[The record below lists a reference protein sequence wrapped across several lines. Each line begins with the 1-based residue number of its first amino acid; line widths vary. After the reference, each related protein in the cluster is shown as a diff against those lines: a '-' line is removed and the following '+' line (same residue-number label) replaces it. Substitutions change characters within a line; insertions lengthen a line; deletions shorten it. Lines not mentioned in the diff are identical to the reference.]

1 MSLVKG
7 KVSLKPNLHSFPQ
20 NTFGS
25 VADLVRPPS
34 RQRDT
39 LIIACS
45 ELGSAPDYASFADR
59 ERFVILQH
67 LAASLP
73 SKAECEMYDELCFI
87 AIEKI
92 FSQYDFRHVI
102 VCGHL
107 SGGAIPYWLSPAAEG
122 NADTG
127 RFRRRFEQG
136 TRKLVDDN
144 YFPSSEAE
152 RLELLVFEHILCQIE
167 NLLTHPF
174 VSQRVRT
181 KTTSFY
187 GWIVDDQSA
196 RVYGYR
202 PEESAFNLI

>member
-1 MSLVKG
+1 MSLVKC
-7 KVSLKPNLHSFPQ
+7 KVSLRSNLHSFPE
-20 NTFGS
+20 NSFGS
-25 VADLVRPPS
+25 VADLVRPSS
-34 RQRDT
+34 RERDT

-45 ELGSAPDYASFADR
+45 ELGSAPDYASFANR

-87 AIEKI
+87 AIEQLFYK
-92 FSQYDFRHVI
+92 YDFRHVI

-107 SGGAIPYWLSPAAEG
+107 SGGAIPYWLTPKAER
-122 NADTG
+122 DTDHG
-127 RFRRRFEQG
+127 GFRRRFQQG

-174 VSQRVRT
+174 VSRRVRT
-181 KTTSFY
+181 QTTSFY

-196 RVYGYR
+196 RVYGYH
-202 PEESAFNLI
+202 PEESAYSLI